1 MHTNER
7 ESFVPYNDGS
17 SMKRFALLGCVVSS
31 MLSGQTPG
39 PATVRVVVPGR
50 SNPYL
55 AGMPPGTSARYTDHA
70 PRESPVLVPL
80 TLAGATAVSFEATGA
95 VSHGPMW
102 PLEGPEGSRE
112 MADHTD
118 HGDSE
123 HGISGVHA
131 PMESLL
137 GVFLS
142 DERPDRSRAP
152 RTLPF
157 DRALTT
163 LSPQLKQVF
172 FIGSGR
178 TGSGETR
185 RYLVPPG
192 ATRLFLGTTDG
203 YNWNNNTGAHSVTV
217 TLERADVT
225 SGMFSVDSSVAFAK
239 WPCLPERARC
249 TPEHA
254 MVETRGPDLYHVLLP
269 AQLEWGASI
278 PNPAAA
284 PALVRAAAGT
294 VCLDR
299 TPENCGGPAGKG
311 ALAGDGFLVPAE
323 LPGSLVIKTVNG
335 RTWFSVNG
343 RSGEAF
349 QNHQGFFEFDVLVR
363 K

>member
-1 MHTNER
+1 MTAA
-7 ESFVPYNDGS
+7 V
-17 SMKRFALLGCVVSS
+17 MKRSALLGCLVSS
-31 MLSGQTPG
+31 MLPGQTPG

-55 AGMPPGTSARYTDHA
+55 AGMPPGTHARKTDHA

-80 TLAGATAVSFEATGA
+80 SLGGATAVGFEATGA

-102 PLEGPEGSRE
+102 PLESPEGSRQ
-112 MADHTD
+112 MANHRE
-118 HGDSE
+118 SE
-123 HGISGVHA
+123 HGISGVRA

-142 DERPDRSRAP
+142 EERPDRSRAP
-152 RTLPF
+152 RTLRF
-157 DRALTT
+157 DRGFTT

-178 TGSGETR
+178 TGSGEKR
-185 RYLVPPG
+185 RFLIPPG

-203 YNWNNNTGAHSVTV
+203 YNWNNNTGAHSVIV

-249 TPEHA
+249 TPERA
-254 MVETRGPDLYHVLLP
+254 MVEARGPDLYHVLLP
-269 AQLEWGASI
+269 AHLEWGASI
-278 PNPAAA
+278 PNPAGA

-294 VCLDR
+294 VCLAR
-299 TPENCGGPAGKG
+299 TPQSCGGPDGKG
-311 ALAGDGFLVPAE
+311 AAAGEGFLVPAE
-323 LPGSLVIKTVNG
+323 LPGALVIKTIDG

-343 RSGEAF
+343 RAGAAF
-349 QNHQGFFEFDVLVR
+349 RNHEGYFEFDVSVR
-363 K
+363 R